1 MKLTVL
7 GGGGFRAPILAKSLA
22 LGAKSAKIDEVVL
35 QDTNETRLNCYGA
48 LAEALAKRIA
58 PQLHLTRTT
67 DARAALTGADYVITT
82 IRPGAEEGRAFDE
95 RCAIDCGVL
104 GQETTG
110 AGGYA
115 MALRSI
121 PAIADYCRLAR
132 EVASPG
138 VQILNFTNPAGLVTQ
153 AMRDLGYDNVY
164 GVCDAPT
171 TLFHQ
176 LSDMLD
182 IPRGTVFARSYGLN
196 HLSWFDEVTVDGKD
210 AMAQILAHPAL
221 YEKTD
226 MGLFGADLLRQ
237 CGNVLPNE
245 YFYFWYFQRQSL
257 ASVKAAEKA
266 RGETIAEINAQMLA
280 ELQAMNISADFDAA
294 FHCYAKYVAQREGSY
309 FAIETGHQQRHA
321 DVPTAAE
328 FIARPDGGGYAGVAL
343 DFIRA
348 RESGIPANMVLS
360 IPNNGAIAELADSDV
375 AELSCRVEKGG
386 LTAIPAPKLSPEK
399 ANLLRT
405 VKQYETLAVQSI
417 LENNAEKAVQAL
429 TIHPLVADYGAA
441 KALVN
446 RFTRKYQPA

>member
-22 LGAKSAKIDEVVL
+22 LGAKNAGIDEVAL
-35 QDTNETRLNCYGA
+35 HDIDETRLNCYGA
-48 LAEALAKRIA
+48 LAEELAHRIA
-58 PQLHLTRTT
+58 PQMRLTRTT
-67 DARAALTGADYVITT
+67 DARTALTDSDYVITT

-95 RCAIDCGVL
+95 RCCLDCGVL

-121 PAIADYCRLAR
+121 PAIAGYCALAK
-132 EVASPG
+132 EAASPD
-138 VQILNFTNPAGLVTQ
+138 VQILNFTNPSGLVTQ

-176 LSDMLD
+176 LADMLG

-196 HLSWFDEVTVDGKD
+196 HLSWFDEVTVDGRD

-280 ELQAMNISADFDAA
+280 ELKTMDIAADFDAA
-294 FHCYAKYVAQREGSY
+294 FRCYMKYLALREGSY
-309 FAIETGHQQRHA
+309 FAIETGHKQRRA
-321 DVPTAAE
+321 DVLTAAE

-348 RESGIPANMVLS
+348 RESGVPANMVLS
-360 IPNNGAIAELADSDV
+360 VPNNGTIAELADSDV
-375 AELSCRVEKGG
+375 VEISCRVERSG
-386 LTAIPAPKLSPEK
+386 LTVIPAPKLPPEK

-417 LENNAEKAVQAL
+417 LENKPELAVKAL
-429 TIHPLVADYGAA
+429 MIHPLVADCGAA
-441 KALVN
+441 KTLVE
-446 RFTRKYQPA
+446 RFSRAYG